1 MDKQRFIN
9 VLNEVQSGERMQNGI
24 GTLHEK
30 TMHAVLKKYFEPYN
44 DNHETKIGEYVADIV
59 GEHGIIE
66 IQTRAFERLNKKL
79 AAFLEYARTTV
90 VYPVSVSNVICKI
103 DENGEITRRK
113 SVVKGSVLTLF
124 DELYKISAHLKNER
138 LRICVMLLKTE
149 EYRKVCSRKQSR
161 KGYIRLE
168 RVPTE
173 LVDEI
178 YIDCPSG
185 FVAFF
190 PDNLKSP
197 YTCAE
202 YAAETGIDQN
212 TARLMLYTFTKADII
227 NRVGKRG
234 NAYLYNLPDFSSQG
248 AQNEHFI
255 TGGDRK

>member
-9 VLNEVQSGERMQNGI
+9 ALNDVQSGERKQNGI

-30 TMHAVLKKYFEPYN
+30 TMHAVLKKYFEPYS
-44 DNHETKIGEYVADIV
+44 DNHETKIGDYVADIV

-66 IQTRAFERLNKKL
+66 IQTGSFERLNKKL

-90 VYPVSVSNVICKI
+90 VYPVSVSNVICRI
-103 DENGEITRRK
+103 DENGEIIRRK
-113 SVVKGSVLTLF
+113 SPVKGNVLTLF

-161 KGYIRLE
+161 KGFMRLE

-185 FVAFF
+185 FAAFL
-190 PDNLKSP
+190 PDNLTPP

-202 YAAETGIDQN
+202 YAAAMSIDQN
-212 TARLMLYTFTKADII
+212 TARLILYTFTKANII
-227 NRVGKRG
+227 RRCGKRG
-234 NAYLYNLPDFSSQG
+234 NAYLYALPDFLS
-248 AQNEHFI
+248 
-255 TGGDRK
+255 

>member
-9 VLNEVQSGERMQNGI
+9 ALNDVQSGERIQSGI

-30 TMHAVLKKYFEPYN
+30 TMHAVLKKYFEPYS
-44 DNHETKIGEYVADIV
+44 DNHETKIGDYVADIV

-66 IQTRAFERLNKKL
+66 IQTGSFERLNKKL

-90 VYPVSVSNVICKI
+90 VYPVSVSNVICRI

-113 SVVKGSVLTLF
+113 SAVKGSVLTLF

-161 KGYIRLE
+161 KGFMRLE

-185 FVAFF
+185 FAAFF
-190 PDNLKSP
+190 PDNLTPP
-197 YTCAE
+197 YTCSE
-202 YAAETGIDQN
+202 YAAAMGIDQN

-227 NRVGKRG
+227 TRCGKRG
-234 NAYLYNLPDFSSQG
+234 NAYLYNLPDFSS
-248 AQNEHFI
+248 
-255 TGGDRK
+255 